1 VYSIGVSNKDAKADV
16 LQGTLDMMIL
26 QTLAT
31 LGPSHGYAI
40 AARIEQIS
48 SGSVQL
54 NMGTLYPGL
63 MRLEQRGA
71 IRGSWS
77 VTENNRRA
85 RFYDLTAA
93 GRKLL
98 EAEKR
103 EWNRTVAIMHALLH
117 EES

>member
-1 VYSIGVSNKDAKADV
+1 VSNKDAPKADV
-16 LQGTLDMMIL
+16 LQGTLDIMIL

-40 AARIEQIS
+40 AARIEQVS
-48 SGSVQL
+48 NGRLQL

-71 IRGSWS
+71 IRGSWG
-77 VTENNRRA
+77 VTENHRKA
-85 RFYDLTAA
+85 RFYDITAG

-98 EAEKR
+98 AAEKQ
-103 EWNRTVAIMHALLH
+103 EWDRTVAIMQALLG
-117 EES
+117 EQP